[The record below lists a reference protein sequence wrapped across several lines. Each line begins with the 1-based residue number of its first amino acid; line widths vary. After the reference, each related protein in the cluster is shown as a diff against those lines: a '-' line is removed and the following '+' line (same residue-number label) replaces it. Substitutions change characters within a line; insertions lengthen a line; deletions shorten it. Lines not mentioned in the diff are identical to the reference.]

1 MITLQYVISSI
12 LLIFPFIIAGIIEA
26 AYNQLFLKRGKVLDL
41 ASATP
46 DGVAPTF
53 THSNTFRSVFQFTF
67 GGLVRHVI
75 GSENPLVFYATDTGV
90 TPTSIGDYKNKLEA
104 KFTDSLN
111 FTLFLEGTN
120 IGTYNFTP
128 QNRRM
133 YLYNQNIL
141 YKYNYGEWLGV
152 IFAAVFGICVLR
164 ILYKEVTIS
173 NLVQATKKFRIGLF
187 GVDTSLEE
195 GRGFTVIKALK
206 GLLNSLGW
214 IVSFFVFPTSNLMFF
229 ISFLVISV
237 TFCVSFAIAISTFE
251 KAEEG
256 FTVQDKAISAASFIG
271 VFVVFIAF
279 RYFSD
284 RRDPE
289 SNNLSGD
296 KSLIRSGEAAA
307 AASISGGPTS
317 GADASAIARSLAT

>member
-26 AYNQLFLKRGKVLDL
+26 AYDQLFLKRGKVLDL
-41 ASATP
+41 SVAT
-46 DGVAPTF
+46 GTGGAVAF
-53 THSNTFRSVFQFTF
+53 TVDNTFRSVFQFDN
-67 GGLVRHVI
+67 GGVRQVI
-75 GSENPLVFYATDTGV
+75 GSENPLVFYATDPTV

-111 FTLFLEGTN
+111 FNLFLEGTN
-120 IGTYNFTP
+120 IGGSYNFNT
-128 QNRRM
+128 QGRRM

-141 YKYNYGEWLGV
+141 YQYNYGEWLGV

-173 NLVQATKKFRIGLF
+173 NLVQATRKFRIGLF
-187 GVDTSLEE
+187 GVDTSLEG

-206 GLLNSLGW
+206 GLLNLLGW

-256 FTVQDKAISAASFIG
+256 FTVQDKAICGASFIG
-271 VFVVFIAF
+271 VFVLFIAF

-289 SNNLSGD
+289 RNNLSGD
-296 KSLIRSGEAAA
+296 KSLIRSGEAATSA
-307 AASISGGPTS
+307 AIRGGPTS

>member
-26 AYNQLFLKRGKVLDL
+26 AYDQLFLKRGKVLDL
-41 ASATP
+41 SLAT
-46 DGVAPTF
+46 GAPVF
-53 THSNTFRSVFQFTF
+53 TANNTFRSVFEFNF
-67 GGLVRHVI
+67 GGARQVI
-75 GSENPLVFYATDTGV
+75 GSENPLVFYATDGGV

-111 FTLFLEGTN
+111 FNLFLEGTN
-120 IGTYNFTP
+120 IGGSYNFKT
-128 QNRRM
+128 QGRRM

-141 YKYNYGEWLGV
+141 YQYNYGEWLGV

-173 NLVQATKKFRIGLF
+173 NLVQATRKFRIGLF
-187 GVDTSLEE
+187 GVDTSLEG

-206 GLLNSLGW
+206 GLLNLLGW

-256 FTVQDKAISAASFIG
+256 FTVQDKAICGASFIG
-271 VFVVFIAF
+271 VFVLFIAF

-289 SNNLSGD
+289 RNNLSGD
-296 KSLIRSGEAAA
+296 KSFKINTASSVTGAS
-307 AASISGGPTS
+307 ASISGGPTS